1 MRGGGLDGTADV
13 GVKARGKWKKA
24 RVRFRLDPDEKR
36 ETEVIFTLLDI
47 LGNVHYEESTTSDG
61 NFEKMIDV
69 SNCSPGFYWLRFNI
83 DGITSHKKVV
93 IRGN

>member
-36 ETEVIFTLLDI
+36 ETEVIFLPAEI
-47 LGNVHYEESTTSDG
+47 VRSFGTSPEDW
-61 NFEKMIDV
+61 DD
-69 SNCSPGFYWLRFNI
+69 PGW
-83 DGITSHKKVV
+83 D
-93 IRGN
+93 